1 MEFRTKI
8 NIPVSDVKINHS
20 AVTMLF
26 GSCFSTHIGSKL
38 QQHKFHVDVN
48 PFGIYITPS
57 ISVLRRLSQRRDFTE
72 QDLLTV
78 KGCTIL
84 QHHGQFSS
92 PDKNKCLE
100 TINNRFMKAA
110 DTLLETDFLLVTF
123 GTAYVYWQID
133 SGEIAANCHKFP
145 DSEFHRARLTVG
157 NIVEEWS
164 DLIEQ
169 LIETRPNLKLLFTVS
184 PVRHWKDGAHEN
196 QLSKSIL
203 HLAIDELQMRYS
215 GHVLYFP
222 AYELM
227 MDELRDYRFYGEDM
241 LHPSSVAVD
250 YIWER
255 FAKVYFSDATRI
267 NSE

>member
-1 MEFRTKI
+1 
-8 NIPVSDVKINHS
+8 
-20 AVTMLF
+20 MLRD
-26 GSCFSTHIGSKL
+26 
-38 QQHKFHVDVN
+38 HKQSLHESGRYPPRN
-48 PFGIYITPS
+48 
-57 ISVLRRLSQRRDFTE
+57 R
-72 QDLLTV
+72 
-78 KGCTIL
+78 
-84 QHHGQFSS
+84 FSS
-92 PDKNKCLE
+92 RHL
-100 TINNRFMKAA
+100 
-110 DTLLETDFLLVTF
+110 

-145 DSEFHRARLTVG
+145 ESEFHRARLSID

-169 LIETRPNLKLLFTVS
+169 LIETRPNVKLLFTVS

-196 QLSKSIL
+196 QISKSIL

-255 FAKVYFSDATRI
+255 FAKVYFSDATLDI
-267 NSE
+267 NSEWSKIRKSLEHRPLHSGNDTYQQFIEATREKLEAFANKHPRYLSRKK